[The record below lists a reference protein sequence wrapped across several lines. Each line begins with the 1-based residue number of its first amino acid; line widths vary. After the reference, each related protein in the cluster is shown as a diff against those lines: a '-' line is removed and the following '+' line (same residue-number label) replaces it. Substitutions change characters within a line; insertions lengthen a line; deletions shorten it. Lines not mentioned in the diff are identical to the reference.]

1 MHPVDLVIFD
11 LDGTLVDSEPLANRV
26 LWEHLC
32 RIGLPWPLAQT
43 EARFTGRALADC
55 FAIVRDELGI
65 DVPATFVDAMQTETL
80 RRLEQELQPM
90 PGAAA
95 MLAALDLPRCIASGS
110 EPRKI
115 DLELRVTGLRGHFAD
130 DALFSVWQVARGK
143 PAPDLFLHAAAAMGG
158 VAPHRCVVVEDS
170 GPGVAAGLAA
180 GMRVLG
186 YRITRP
192 GAHRFDDLEE
202 LPRLLAG

>member
-1 MHPVDLVIFD
+1 MNPVDLVIFD

-26 LWEHLC
+26 LWEHLR

-55 FAIVRDELGI
+55 FAIVRDELGL
-65 DVPATFVDAMQTETL
+65 DVPATFADAMQVETL
-80 RRLEQELQPM
+80 ERLERELRPM

-143 PAPDLFLHAAAAMGG
+143 PAPDLFLHAAAAMG

-170 GPGVAAGLAA
+170 GPGVAAGQAA

-186 YRITRP
+186 YQITMPGVRRI
-192 GAHRFDDLEE
+192 DDLEE
-202 LPRLLAG
+202 LLRLLAG

>member
-1 MHPVDLVIFD
+1 MSPVDLVIFD

-32 RIGLPWPLAQT
+32 RIGLPWTLAQA

-55 FAIVRDELGI
+55 FAIVRDELGL
-65 DVPATFVDAMQTETL
+65 DVPATFADAMQVETL
-80 RRLEQELQPM
+80 ERLERELRPM

-143 PAPDLFLHAAAAMGG
+143 PAPDLFLHAAAAMG

-170 GPGVAAGLAA
+170 GPGVAAGQAA

-186 YRITRP
+186 YQITMPGVRRI
-192 GAHRFDDLEE
+192 DDLEE
-202 LPRLLAG
+202 LLRLLAG